1 MYRFKKWGCIL
12 AAALL
17 LMPVLAGCSSEK
29 EKVVIFSSMED
40 YRNEELEKQ
49 LKEKFPDFKVVV
61 QQLATGDNAAKIKAE
76 GTKTEA
82 DIVLG
87 LETASFAE
95 IADNFA
101 SLSEFST
108 EQFLE
113 GVNGADDRYFVWE
126 KADGAF
132 IVNTQVLQEKNLP
145 VPQNY
150 EDLLKPVYKNLIVM
164 PSPKT
169 SNTGYMFVNTW
180 YNTMGKEKA
189 LDYVDK
195 LQGNIKDFTKSGS
208 GPVKMLISG
217 EAAIGLGMVFQAAAQ
232 ITEGSP
238 LQIVQPEEGCPYNT
252 TSFGIIKGRDE
263 KENVTKVFNFLNEEF
278 IRYDKEYFC
287 PGLLLKDQEN
297 HLENYPT
304 DIHAADMSTIGDAD
318 LKQELLKAWK
328 Y

>member
-1 MYRFKKWGCIL
+1 MRKIRKWACICA

-17 LMPVLAGCSSEK
+17 APVLSGCSSEK
-29 EKVVIFSSMED
+29 EKVVIYSSMED

-49 LKEKFPDFKVVV
+49 LKEKFPDFKVIV
-61 QQLATGDNAAKIKAE
+61 QQMATGDNAAKIKAE

-101 SLSEFST
+101 SLSDFST
-108 EQFLE
+108 DQFLD
-113 GVNGADDRYFVWE
+113 GVNGEDDRYYVWE

-132 IVNTQVLQEKNLP
+132 IVNTQVLKEKGLP

-150 EDLLKPVYKNLIVM
+150 DDLLNPVYKDLIVM

-169 SNTGYMFVNTW
+169 SNTGYMFLNTW
-180 YNTMGKEKA
+180 YNTMGKEDA
-189 LDYVDK
+189 LAYVDK
-195 LQGNIKDFTKSGS
+195 LQENINQFTKSGS
-208 GPVKMLISG
+208 GPVKMLMSG

-238 LQIVQPEEGCPYNT
+238 LQIIQPEEGCPYNT
-252 TSFGIIKGRDE
+252 TSFGIIKGREE
-263 KENVTKVFNFLNEEF
+263 KENVKKVFAFLNDEF

-287 PGLLLKDQEN
+287 PGLLLKEQEN
-297 HLENYPT
+297 HLENYPS
-304 DIHAADMSTIGDAD
+304 DIKAADMSTIGDAE
-318 LKQELLKAWK
+318 LKQELLKSWE